1 MRKRSRSIKEKRPR
15 SIKDWIQ
22 QGTYDLS
29 FFLVVMALLT
39 FGLVMLYSASY
50 VSAGHSAKSNYDPAF
65 YFKKQLE
72 FAVIGVIVMLLVSRV
87 KVILLKKFAYVFAAF
102 YVVLLVVVLF
112 MPSEDGSKAEFHRWL
127 DLPLLPKFQPS
138 ELAKFGL
145 ILFCSRVMASRKKIA
160 ETFGGYDLAIPICLM
175 MTVLTCGL
183 VVAEKHLSC
192 TILLLGMGC
201 VMLILG
207 GIRTR
212 WIVIVGVCTLVGLAV
227 LLIWYEQIIPK
238 LPLKGYMKK
247 RLMAWLSKSDDLSKD
262 ERWQTNQSL
271 YAIGSGGL
279 FGQGLGRSKQKHLY
293 MPEPQNDFI
302 FSIVCEELGFV
313 GAVTILLLFALLI
326 WRGFVIAMNSDKR
339 FNALLV
345 MGIIT
350 QVGLQTVLN
359 VLVVTD
365 TFPNTGISLPFFSSG
380 GSSLLVLLGEMG
392 IVLSVSRA
400 SNLQKK

>member
-1 MRKRSRSIKEKRPR
+1 MRKRSRSMKEKRPR

-112 MPSEDGSKAEFHRWL
+112 MPSKDGSKAEFHRWL

-160 ETFGGYDLAIPICLM
+160 ETFGGYDLAIPICQ
-175 MTVLTCGL
+175 
-183 VVAEKHLSC
+183 
-192 TILLLGMGC
+192 
-201 VMLILG
+201 
-207 GIRTR
+207 
-212 WIVIVGVCTLVGLAV
+212 VI
-227 LLIWYEQIIPK
+227 
-238 LPLKGYMKK
+238 
-247 RLMAWLSKSDDLSKD
+247 S
-262 ERWQTNQSL
+262 
-271 YAIGSGGL
+271 
-279 FGQGLGRSKQKHLY
+279 
-293 MPEPQNDFI
+293 
-302 FSIVCEELGFV
+302 
-313 GAVTILLLFALLI
+313 
-326 WRGFVIAMNSDKR
+326 
-339 FNALLV
+339 
-345 MGIIT
+345 
-350 QVGLQTVLN
+350 
-359 VLVVTD
+359 
-365 TFPNTGISLPFFSSG
+365 
-380 GSSLLVLLGEMG
+380 
-392 IVLSVSRA
+392 
-400 SNLQKK
+400 